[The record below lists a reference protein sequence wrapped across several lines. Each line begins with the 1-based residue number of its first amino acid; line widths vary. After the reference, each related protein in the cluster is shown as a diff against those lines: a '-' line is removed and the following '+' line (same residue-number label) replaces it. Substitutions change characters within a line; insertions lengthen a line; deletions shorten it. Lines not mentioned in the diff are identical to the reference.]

1 MLKSVPS
8 VAIRAMFLDVVE
20 TLGSRQFAH
29 IRAIYRA
36 EQEGQRKEEEGE
48 EEEEPQERQELRG
61 R

>member
-1 MLKSVPS
+1 MKLTRITTLRSYPVG
-8 VAIRAMFLDVVE
+8 R
-20 TLGSRQFAH
+20 LGSRQFAH
-29 IRAIYRA
+29 IRAIERA